1 MMGADYYETEAEIA
15 SLLSAGDVPIGIGK
29 NTKIM

>member
-1 MMGADYYETEAEIA
+1 MMGADYYQTEAEIA
-15 SLLSAGDVPIGIGK
+15 SLLAARDVPIGIGK